1 MPAKRVATVRDEV
14 QGEGTRPVPALVEEP
29 VTVMDVTLLSDE
41 LEVTYS
47 RSFELAVVQYEK
59 ESIFTSVKVRV
70 PKDQDL
76 EALGEWFSDKMNELQ
91 GTDLQ
96 WARSMTNNAGSL
108 ITRIIK

>member
-1 MPAKRVATVRDEV
+1 M
-14 QGEGTRPVPALVEEP
+14 
-29 VTVMDVTLLSDE
+29 TVMDVTLLGDE

-59 ESIFTSVKVRV
+59 EGLFTSVKVRV
-70 PKDQDL
+70 PKEQDL
-76 EALGEWFSDKMNELQ
+76 EKLGEWFSDKMNELQ

-96 WARSMTNNAGSL
+96 WARAMTTNNGSL

>member
-1 MPAKRVATVRDEV
+1 
-14 QGEGTRPVPALVEEP
+14 
-29 VTVMDVTLLSDE
+29 MDVTLLGDE

-59 ESIFTSVKVRV
+59 EGLFTSVKVRV
-70 PKDQDL
+70 PKEQDL
-76 EALGEWFSDKMNELQ
+76 EKLGEWFSDKMNELQ

-96 WARSMTNNAGSL
+96 WARAMTTNNGSL